1 MVTFL
6 GNFLYAEFWG
16 GLSPSSGTFLAT
28 FLQILGGLE
37 PPQPPLNGA
46 HVIIFLVRSS
56 WPSPRSRR
64 CTSGILR

>member
-46 HVIIFLVRSS
+46 HACFFNWVDLQ
-56 WPSPRSRR
+56 
-64 CTSGILR
+64 L

>member
-46 HVIIFLVRSS
+46 HGYD
-56 WPSPRSRR
+56 SPHK
-64 CTSGILR
+64 